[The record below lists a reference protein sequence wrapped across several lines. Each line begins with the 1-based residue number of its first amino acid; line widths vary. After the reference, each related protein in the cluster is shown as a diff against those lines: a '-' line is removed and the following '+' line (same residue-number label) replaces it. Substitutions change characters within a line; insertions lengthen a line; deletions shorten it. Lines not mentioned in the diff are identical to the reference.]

1 LAILNIINVNDDKEN
16 GTLRKKSRPVE
27 QINARILQLLD
38 DMKDTLRAANGIGL
52 AAPQVGVLRRVV
64 VVDNGEKIL
73 ELINPE
79 IVKTEGEQT
88 GFEACLSVPGKYGT
102 VKRPMRV
109 TVKALDRNGNE
120 FTVTGEEL
128 TARAFCHEIDHLNG
142 VLYTDLASEVLDQS
156 EVEEDE

>member
-1 LAILNIINVNDDKEN
+1 MAILNIISVEEDKEF

-27 QINARILQLLD
+27 KIDGHILRLLD
-38 DMKDTLRAANGIGL
+38 DMKDTLQAARGVGL

-64 VVDNGEKIL
+64 VVDDGEKIL

-79 IVKTEGEQT
+79 IVKIEGEQT

-102 VKRPMRV
+102 VKRPMKV

-128 TARAFCHEIDHLNG
+128 MARAFCHETDHLNG
-142 VLYTDLASEVLDQS
+142 VLYTDMASEVLDQD
-156 EVEEDE
+156 EIEDDE